1 MASGKLLQ
9 ASEFVLHCKNAIFP
23 ASESL
28 KYARGSQAPFAICKW
43 TIRGLMSD
51 KRFFCAC
58 AMMSALKPISGIT
71 DKEITVVANTN
82 TNNTDRYGAL
92 SIGLHWLI
100 LLLLIAVYA
109 TIELR
114 GIFPKGSALRDGM
127 KA

>member
-1 MASGKLLQ
+1 
-9 ASEFVLHCKNAIFP
+9 
-23 ASESL
+23 
-28 KYARGSQAPFAICKW
+28 
-43 TIRGLMSD
+43 
-51 KRFFCAC
+51 
-58 AMMSALKPISGIT
+58 MMSALKPISGIT